1 MALAS
6 ICPSASVAATQQLN
20 PERGD
25 TVLHVFK
32 KKKKL
37 FLWEIGEIM
46 TVNKKKKKKR
56 AGAWIDLDWIKML
69 FGVFFG
75 DMWRPSAI
83 QWKLVIGN

>member
-32 KKKKL
+32 KKKKKL

-46 TVNKKKKKKR
+46 TVNKKNK
-56 AGAWIDLDWIKML
+56 
-69 FGVFFG
+69 
-75 DMWRPSAI
+75 
-83 QWKLVIGN
+83 